1 MAMFNQ
7 RRSFFKGKLF
17 YIILLALFGFGLWL
31 NQAPAMQNSPDE
43 VNAGTDYP
51 ATTGDAAT
59 QGDNGSGTSGGSYDI
74 MDSIIGNGQTVTPAG
89 AETGQAAVDPAKTED
104 IGYYLVKEVDGI
116 IKVFYYDEEGKESLI
131 RETDIA
137 FSVLST
143 ADQRLFQK
151 GVIKHTP
158 EELDELLQDFES

>member
-1 MAMFNQ
+1 MFNQ
-7 RRSFFKGKLF
+7 RRGFFRGKLF
-17 YIILLALFGFGLWL
+17 YIIILALFGFGLWL
-31 NQAPAMQNSPDE
+31 NQAPAMQNSPNE

-51 ATTGDAAT
+51 SASGDAVA
-59 QGDNGSGTSGGSYDI
+59 QGNNGSGTSGGSYDI

-89 AETGQAAVDPAKTED
+89 AETEQAAGDPAKPED

-116 IKVFYYDEEGKESLI
+116 IKVFYYDEEGNESLI

-137 FSVLST
+137 FSLLST